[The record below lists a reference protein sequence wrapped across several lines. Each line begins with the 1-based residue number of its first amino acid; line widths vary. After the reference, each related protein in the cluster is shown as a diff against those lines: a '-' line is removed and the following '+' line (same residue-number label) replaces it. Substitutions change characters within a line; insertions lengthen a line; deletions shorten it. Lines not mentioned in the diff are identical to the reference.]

1 MKTPIQQLTG
11 IIITLGVLTACSL
24 PSPSAQQEPVGDAEA
39 IPTSTPPT
47 SIVADAI
54 VVPQRYVDISF
65 TIGGTV
71 DAVFVQEA
79 DIVEADEPLAQLDT
93 HNLELEV
100 AQSKASLSQAQ
111 ASYDKIEA
119 GATPEEIAAQ
129 QAIVRN
135 AEANLQRTRAGNYT
149 SADVASAAAQLQ
161 QAEAVLAAL
170 LNPSVGDV
178 SAAEERVRQAEVE
191 LQSTR
196 DSTSGAKTSSELALQ
211 QAADSLVQAQ
221 AGYATAKSDWDFIQD
236 TGQNPSNPETIN
248 AQGQREDNDV
258 NNSQREQYYAAFV
271 QAEAA
276 LRSAEKAVTDMQV
289 TLEQA
294 RNNEITSI
302 RTAESRLTDAQ
313 AQLEALKN
321 PDSNQIAQQQAAV
334 DQARAN
340 LQRVQ
345 QGGTQAEVSAA
356 QASVEQQLANLEQL
370 TVPPRA
376 VDLAEAQARIE
387 AQQVVLQ
394 QAEQNVEEA
403 TLRAPFAGTIAEQN
417 LEIDQQISVGS
428 TGGAA
433 PFVLAD
439 FGTWQIETDNL
450 SERDVVRFGIDSPAQ
465 ITFDALPDVIL
476 EGTVT
481 SIQPRGID
489 RYGDITYTVIVTP
502 DTWDERLR
510 WNMSAFVEI
519 EVESS

>member
-1 MKTPIQQLTG
+1 MKTPIRQLTG
-11 IIITLGVLTACSL
+11 IIVTFSVLTACSL
-24 PSPSAQQEPVGDAEA
+24 PSPSAQPEPISEAEVV
-39 IPTSTPPT
+39 PTSPPSN

-54 VVPQRYVDISF
+54 VVPQRHIDISF
-65 TIGGTV
+65 TMNGTV
-71 DAVFVQEA
+71 NTIFVEEG
-79 DIVEADEPLAQLDT
+79 DIVETDEPLAQLDT
-93 HNLELEV
+93 QQLELEI
-100 AQSKASLSQAQ
+100 AQSKASLAQAQ
-111 ASYDKIEA
+111 ASYDRIEA

-135 AEANLQRTRAGNYT
+135 AEANLQRTRVGNYT
-149 SADVASAAAQLQ
+149 SADVASASAQLQ
-161 QAEAVLAAL
+161 QTEAVLAAL
-170 LNPSVGDV
+170 LNPSAGDV
-178 SAAEERVRQAEVE
+178 SAAEERVRQAEVD

-196 DSTSGAKTSSELALQ
+196 DSTSQVKTSSELALQ
-211 QAADSLVQAQ
+211 QAADALVQAQ
-221 AGYATAKSDWDFIQD
+221 ARYASAKSDWEFVQG

-248 AQGQREDNDV
+248 AQGQSEDNDV
-258 NNSQREQYYAAFV
+258 NNSQREQYYATFV
-271 QAEAA
+271 QAEAG
-276 LRSAEKAVTDMQV
+276 LRSAEKNVTDMQV

-302 RTAESRLTDAQ
+302 QSAESRLVDAQ
-313 AQLEALKN
+313 AQLEALKS

-334 DQARAN
+334 NQARAN

-394 QAEQNVEEA
+394 QAEQNLEEA
-403 TLRAPFAGTIAEQN
+403 TLRAPFTGTIAEQN
-417 LEIDQQISVGS
+417 LEIGQQVRVGS
-428 TGGAA
+428 TGGVT

-439 FGTWQIETDNL
+439 FSNWEIETDNL
-450 SERDVVRFGIDSPAQ
+450 SERDVVRFGIDSSAQ
-465 ITFDALPDVIL
+465 ITFDALPEVTL
-476 EGTVT
+476 SGKVT
-481 SIQPRGID
+481 SIQPRGVD

-510 WNMSAFVEI
+510 WNMSASVEI

>member
-1 MKTPIQQLTG
+1 MKAPIRQLTG
-11 IIITLGVLTACSL
+11 IIITLSVLTACSL
-24 PSPSAQQEPVGDAEA
+24 PSPSAQPDISDAEA
-39 IPTSTPPT
+39 IPTSIAPD

-54 VVPQRYVDISF
+54 VVPQRYVDILF

-71 DAVFVQEA
+71 DAVFVQ
-79 DIVEADEPLAQLDT
+79 DGDTVEANEPLAQLNT
-93 HNLELEV
+93 QSLELEV
-100 AQSKASLSQAQ
+100 AQSKASLAQAQ
-111 ASYDKIEA
+111 ASYDQIEA
-119 GATPEEIAAQ
+119 GATPAEIAAQ

-149 SADVASAAAQLQ
+149 SADIASASAQLQ
-161 QAEAVLAAL
+161 QAESVLSVL
-170 LNPSVGDV
+170 LDPSAGEV

-196 DSTSGAKTSSELALQ
+196 DSTSQVKTSSELALQ
-211 QAADSLVQAQ
+211 QAADALVQAQ
-221 AGYATAKSDWDFIQD
+221 ASYASAKSDWEFIQD

-248 AQGQREDNDV
+248 AQGQSEDNDV

-271 QAEAA
+271 QAEAG
-276 LRSAEKAVTDMQV
+276 LRSAEKAVTAAQV

-302 RTAESRLTDAQ
+302 QSAESRLADAR
-313 AQLEALKN
+313 AQLDALKN
-321 PDSNQIAQQQAAV
+321 PGSNQIAQQQAAV

-340 LQRVQ
+340 LQKVQ
-345 QGGTQAEVSAA
+345 QGGTQPEVSAA

-387 AQQVVLQ
+387 AQQVILQ
-394 QAEQNVEEA
+394 QAEQHLEEA

-417 LEIDQQISVGS
+417 VEIGQQVSVGS
-428 TGGAA
+428 NGGAA

-439 FGTWQIETDNL
+439 FGTWEIETDNL
-450 SERDVVRFGIDSPAQ
+450 SERDVVRFQIGSSAQ

-481 SIQPRGID
+481 SIQPRGVD

-510 WNMSAFVEI
+510 WNMSASVEI
-519 EVESS
+519 EVASS

>member
-1 MKTPIQQLTG
+1 MKTPIRQLTG
-11 IIITLGVLTACSL
+11 IILTLGVLTACSL
-24 PSPSAQQEPVGDAEA
+24 PSPSAQPEPAGDAEA
-39 IPTSTPPT
+39 IPTSTPPN
-47 SIVADAI
+47 SIIADAI
-54 VVPQRYVDISF
+54 VVPQRHVDISF
-65 TIGGTV
+65 TMNGTV
-71 DAVFVQEA
+71 DAIFVEEG
-79 DIVEADEPLAQLDT
+79 DVVEADEPLVQLDT
-93 HNLELEV
+93 QQLELEI
-100 AQSKASLSQAQ
+100 AQSKASLAQAQ

-149 SADVASAAAQLQ
+149 SADVASASAQLQ
-161 QAEAVLAAL
+161 QAEAALAAL
-170 LNPSVGDV
+170 LNPTANELSI
-178 SAAEERVRQAEVE
+178 AEERIRQAEVE
-191 LQSTR
+191 VQSTR
-196 DSTSGAKTSSELALQ
+196 DSTSQVKTSSELALQ
-211 QAADSLVQAQ
+211 QAADALVQAQ
-221 AGYATAKSDWDFIQD
+221 ASYASAKSDWEFIQD

-248 AQGQREDNDV
+248 PQGQSEDNDV

-276 LRSAEKAVTDMQV
+276 LRSAEKNVTDKQV

-302 RTAESRLTDAQ
+302 QTAESRLADAR
-313 AQLEALKN
+313 AQLEALKTPGPN
-321 PDSNQIAQQQAAV
+321 EIAQQQAVV

-356 QASVEQQLANLEQL
+356 QASVEQQLANLDQL
-370 TVPPRA
+370 TVPARV

-394 QAEQNVEEA
+394 QAEQNLEEA

-417 LEIDQQISVGS
+417 LEIGQQISVGS
-428 TGGAA
+428 TGGAT

-481 SIQPRGID
+481 SIQPRGVD
-489 RYGDITYTVIVTP
+489 RFGDITYTVIVTP
-502 DTWDERLR
+502 DAWDERLR
-510 WNMSAFVEI
+510 WNMSASVEI
-519 EVESS
+519 EVEES